1 MRILY
6 VNPVGEIGG
15 AERVLLTIFATLK
28 QIQPT
33 IELHLLLFSNG
44 PLADQ
49 SAALGVQV
57 LVLSLPERLNQSGD
71 SIFKQNRKLLGIS
84 RLFGDLTLSLPR
96 LVKYLMVLRQTIH
109 QIAPDLIH
117 SNGIKPHLLLSLIQ
131 PRSTPIVWHI
141 HDFYSSRP
149 LVAKLL
155 RWASIRAT
163 AGIAI
168 SQAVAADTQKC
179 LPHLPLSVIYN
190 SINIHHFTPSE
201 SKVLSTSHPTRIGLV
216 ATFARWKGHKVFLD
230 AAAQILQ
237 TQLHPSVHFYIIG
250 GPIYK
255 TQGSQYSEAELHQYA
270 TQLKISEHL
279 NFLGFQENIADIYR
293 WLDIVVHAST
303 EPEPF
308 GLSIIEAM
316 ACGKPVIVAKAG
328 GALELFTHGIDA
340 IGVPPG
346 DPPALAKA
354 LENLLSHPELC
365 LKMGDQ
371 ARHTV
376 TKRFNQE
383 HYGEQILSF
392 YARHHSH
399 QSEISKANL

>member
-15 AERVLLTIFATLK
+15 AERVLLTIFETLK

-44 PLADQ
+44 PLADK

-57 LVLSLPERLNQSGD
+57 QVLPLPERLNHSGD
-71 SIFKQNRKLLGIS
+71 SIFKQNRKLFGIG
-84 RLFGDLTLSLPR
+84 RLLGDLTLSLPR

-117 SNGIKPHLLLSLIQ
+117 SNGIKPHLLLSLTQ
-131 PRSTPIVWHI
+131 PKSTPIIWHI
-141 HDFYSSRP
+141 HEFYGSRP
-149 LVAKLL
+149 LVVKLM
-155 RWASIRAT
+155 RWASSRAT

-190 SINIHHFTPSE
+190 TINVHHFTPKVPKLLPE
-201 SKVLSTSHPTRIGLV
+201 SPPTRVGLV
-216 ATFARWKGHKVFLD
+216 ATFARWKGHKIFLE
-230 AAAQILQ
+230 AAAQVLQ
-237 TQLHPSVHFYIIG
+237 TPSHRPVHFYIIG

-255 TQGSQYSEAELHQYA
+255 TQGSQYSEVELRQYA
-270 TQLKISEHL
+270 TQLGIWEHVD
-279 NFLGFQENIADIYR
+279 FLSFQENIADIYR

-328 GALELFTHGIDA
+328 GAGELFTHGVDA

-346 DPPALAKA
+346 DPKALAKA
-354 LENLLSHPELC
+354 LEDLLHHPELWS
-365 LKMGDQ
+365 KMGAQ

-376 TKRFNQE
+376 TQRFNQE
-383 HYGEQILSF
+383 QYGEQILSF
-392 YARHHSH
+392 YTKFESYP
-399 QSEISKANL
+399 